1 MLTVHKF
8 IVHQP
13 PEKIHNSGHILRSEV
28 EGIKIQDKVAIIY
41 RKEPETNRPSP
52 VIGTTAGSS
61 VGLNTM
67 DQEHSSG
74 LSTSPAVTVMEIDSA
89 SVSKRQ
95 TTLVISLITYSTG
108 ITTFLAGVVTMA
120 IPIITTDLHLPQNLI
135 LWYFKENIP
144 LLRYYGQSLMVRA
157 LLI

>member
-1 MLTVHKF
+1 
-8 IVHQP
+8 
-13 PEKIHNSGHILRSEV
+13 
-28 EGIKIQDKVAIIY
+28 
-41 RKEPETNRPSP
+41 
-52 VIGTTAGSS
+52 
-61 VGLNTM
+61 M